1 MAGTGEQV
9 HCTASPTFVHAQ
21 LNETELTGI
30 GQTFT
35 GFRQGGYRLDGRNVV
50 GSFALELNDTSFTST
65 QSTTILGV
73 SQITDDA
80 WGYNRQDGS
89 GEVALGPNTPIVSSL
104 SMFSKSAVILETGP
118 VVDQTFAGGQPIDET
133 LQVLRIGG
141 GVNANTFNTT
151 AKTTISLTQNEDT
164 TYNLKSAAFGKMNWD
179 KVADLPGSGYYHG
192 LGYPNQ
198 T

>member
-1 MAGTGEQV
+1 
-9 HCTASPTFVHAQ
+9 
-21 LNETELTGI
+21 
-30 GQTFT
+30 
-35 GFRQGGYRLDGRNVV
+35 
-50 GSFALELNDTSFTST
+50 
-65 QSTTILGV
+65 
-73 SQITDDA
+73 
-80 WGYNRQDGS
+80 
-89 GEVALGPNTPIVSSL
+89 
-104 SMFSKSAVILETGP
+104 
-118 VVDQTFAGGQPIDET
+118 VDQTFAGGQPIDET